1 MLDDAALA
9 GNSAVRKETIRW
21 ALDRRLHLASS
32 SSRVAADGGLVS
44 RGTDTSALVRR
55 AAFYVHRILGGAKPV
70 DLPVERPTTYKLSIN
85 RRTAAALGL
94 TIPQSLLLRA
104 DEVIR

>member
-70 DLPVERPTTYKLSIN
+70 DLPVERPTTYKLSIKPQD
-85 RRTAAALGL
+85 RRGSWTHDPPVFVAKSG
-94 TIPQSLLLRA
+94 
-104 DEVIR
+104 